1 MEFPKLL
8 RGGQVGRLNIPRELR
23 TCVTFQG
30 ELERPERMFCET
42 EHVLCS
48 TRALGSENPS
58 PSEVKSGQKMFRAH
72 SSAWSVSRV

>member
-23 TCVTFQG
+23 TRVTLQG
-30 ELERPERMFCET
+30 ELKRPERMFCENI
-42 EHVLCS
+42 LCS